1 MTEGFEEWEG
11 WKPDWSIPVKG
22 RKSRKQQQKRC
33 RTPYDFQERQAPT
46 VAVQRNLGGGRSALQ
61 HRRRMVDAR
70 LWDAMSPF
78 QQNAA
83 MALEQACY
91 LLSRGLGYRIS
102 APHKAYTGKSTF
114 KETDR
119 DAEKITLYSQW
130 VKKCQE
136 EQQHYSAAM
145 DILAFGKSCREVDR
159 SRQCRNG
166 WARSNLFACLDL
178 YCRIRGWSVD

>member
-11 WKPDWSIPVKG
+11 WKPDWTIPVKG

-33 RTPYDFQERQAPT
+33 QTPYDFQERQAPT

-91 LLSRGLGYRIS
+91 LLSRGLG
-102 APHKAYTGKSTF
+102 
-114 KETDR
+114 
-119 DAEKITLYSQW
+119 
-130 VKKCQE
+130 
-136 EQQHYSAAM
+136 
-145 DILAFGKSCREVDR
+145 
-159 SRQCRNG
+159 
-166 WARSNLFACLDL
+166 
-178 YCRIRGWSVD
+178 